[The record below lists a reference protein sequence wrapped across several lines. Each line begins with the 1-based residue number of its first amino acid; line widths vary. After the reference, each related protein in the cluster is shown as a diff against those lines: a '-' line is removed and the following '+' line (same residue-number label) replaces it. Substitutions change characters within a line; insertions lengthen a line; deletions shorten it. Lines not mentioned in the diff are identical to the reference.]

1 MSDLSYADA
10 PVPVRDD
17 LPAAHQRQWQ
27 RLAEPGAW
35 WTGAER
41 VAIAAEVRN
50 VANCPL
56 CRERKAAP
64 APPAVDGQHAALGAL
79 SDAAVDVIH
88 RVVSEPGRLSS
99 SWFEK
104 TCPAGL
110 SDGQYVEL
118 IGVVVTVVS
127 IDSFCRGIGV
137 PLHPLPEPVPGE
149 PSRYRPPAAR
159 LEGAWVPMIPV
170 GNATGEESDLWTRG
184 RTGNVIRA
192 LSLVPDEVRGLKDL
206 SEAHYL
212 SPEQMMDLRRG
223 RTLDREQIEL
233 VAGRVSALRECF
245 Y

>member
-1 MSDLSYADA
+1 MSDISYADA

-17 LPAAHQRQWQ
+17 LPAAHGRQWR

-41 VAIAAEVRN
+41 VAIAAQVRN
-50 VANCPL
+50 AARCPS
-56 CRERKAAP
+56 CKARKAALSP
-64 APPAVDGQHAALGAL
+64 RAVEGQHRSLGAL
-79 SDAAVDVIH
+79 PDAAVDVIH
-88 RVVSEPGRLSS
+88 QVATDPGRLSK

-104 TCPAGL
+104 IHAAGIA
-110 SDGQYVEL
+110 DGQYVEM

-127 IDSFCRGIGV
+127 IDSFCRGMGV
-137 PLHPLPEPVPGE
+137 PVHPLPEPVPGE
-149 PSRYRPPAAR
+149 PSRYRPPAAQ

-170 GNATGEESDLWTRG
+170 GAATGAEADLWNRR

-223 RTLDREQIEL
+223 RTLDRAQIEL